1 MSSTRGTEGSVVDG
15 DDADAALA
23 DLNAAEDSGHSN
35 SSGGHPA
42 YRIRGLYLAV
52 LAVVVTNY
60 LLGSGHRIPFV
71 GAALGWWLILVF
83 PAYLICTTRIWKHIS
98 GAERVVLSVGA
109 VLFGLIVGGLAI
121 DVVLPHLGV
130 PRPLALRPVLISVD
144 VMDVALMVWRIHI
157 GAVEGRM
164 MAGLRAMSPREWRV
178 LTFSVI
184 CAPVV
189 IAGANRL
196 NNGSG
201 DAVSMVGY
209 AGIAATFAVLL
220 WWRQEIRDA
229 VVSATVYLLS
239 LSLLLGTSLR
249 GWYVT
254 GHDIQQ
260 EYLVFQLTKDHGVW
274 NIGLFRTAYNACLS
288 ITILPT
294 EIWQLVRVD
303 DPYVFKVFFQLLFA
317 MCPVLVYLLA
327 RRHWNK
333 QIAILSVVYFAGFP
347 GFFGDMPFLNRQE
360 IGFLF
365 LGLALLAASTRRWTV
380 RRRRTVMVVWALAI
394 GLSHYSTMYVFVGT
408 LGVAWGAERAGTVLS
423 WLRNWRAARL
433 ASTPESATT
442 PGLATLFRFS
452 WGRNTKTLTLAIVIA
467 AGAIAVGWSGGV
479 TRTGS
484 SVVTTAESALPVIFH
499 KSGGGHSVDS
509 SYGLFSGGGPSN
521 AQLLAQYQKQTLHD
535 RKVDFPGTYIPLA
548 KATATPARALGTPSL
563 PVTKLG
569 RLFADV
575 HLPPSLINSVVRGLA
590 SKGEQVFIG
599 IGLLLLI
606 FVRQR
611 RRQVGKDI
619 VCLAIGSIVMVAA
632 VTVLPGLSVSY
643 GVLRTF
649 EQGLIVLA
657 PFLVVGSLA
666 IFKFLGRIW
675 SARAASILAIVFFV
689 STIGVMPQ
697 LLGGY
702 PAQLNLNNSG
712 VYYNDYYTHPQEAQ
726 AIQWLGARS
735 ETEPTGVQAEN
746 YTDRYYFSSP
756 HGLDPNQ
763 TITDVYPTLV
773 RKPTWVVLGFSTA
786 QTGIATAA
794 ISGDLIDYRYPMSVL
809 NQNKDLVFNNGG
821 TVIYK

>member
-1 MSSTRGTEGSVVDG
+1 MRSKGGTEGRLVDPAPELV
-15 DDADAALA
+15 DLDVSALPPGS
-23 DLNAAEDSGHSN
+23 EHVN
-35 SSGGHPA
+35 SYAGQPA

-52 LAVVVTNY
+52 ATVVVTNY
-60 LLGSGHRIPFV
+60 LLASGHRIPFV
-71 GAALGWWLILVF
+71 GAALGWWLIFVF
-83 PAYLICTTRIWKHIS
+83 PTYLICTTRIWKHIS
-98 GAERVVLSVGA
+98 GAERVALSVGA
-109 VLFGLIVGGLAI
+109 VLFALIVGGLGI

-130 PRPLALRPVLISVD
+130 PRPLALRPVLISID
-144 VMDVALMVWRIHI
+144 AMDVGLMVWRIHV
-157 GAVEGRM
+157 GAVESRLLTS
-164 MAGLRAMSPREWRV
+164 LRALNPREWRV
-178 LTFSVI
+178 LTFSAV
-184 CAPVV
+184 CVPVV
-189 IAGANRL
+189 VAGANRL

-201 DAVSMVGY
+201 DAVSMVGL

-220 WWRQEIRDA
+220 WWREEIRDS
-229 VVSATVYLLS
+229 VVSGTTYLLS
-239 LSLLLGTSLR
+239 LSLLLATSLR

-327 RRHWNK
+327 RRHWSK

-347 GFFGDMPFLNRQE
+347 GFFTDMPFLNRQE
-360 IGFLF
+360 IAFLF
-365 LGLALLAASTRRWTV
+365 LGLALLASSTRRWTV
-380 RRRRTVMVVWALAI
+380 RQRRTGMVVWGVAV
-394 GLSHYSTMYVFVGT
+394 GLSHYSTMYIFVGT
-408 LGVAWGAERAGTVLS
+408 LAVAWGAERGVAALN
-423 WLRNWRAARL
+423 WLRNREPKSEKSSRLSWRT
-433 ASTPESATT
+433 ST
-442 PGLATLFRFS
+442 R
-452 WGRNTKTLTLAIVIA
+452 TLTAAVVLVAGLIA
-467 AGAIAVGWSGGV
+467 FGWSGLI

-484 SVVTTAESALPVIFH
+484 SVVTTAEDAFPPLFH
-499 KSGGGHSVDS
+499 TTGAGHSVDS
-509 SYGLFSGGGPSN
+509 NYGLFSGGGPTN

-535 RKVDFPGTYIPLA
+535 RKVAFQPGTYLPLP
-548 KATATPARALGTPSL
+548 KALATPAHVVGTPSL
-563 PVTKLG
+563 PVTKFG

-575 HLPPSLINSVVRGLA
+575 HLPPSVINGIVRGLA

-599 IGLLLLI
+599 LGLLTLI
-606 FVRQR
+606 FVRRR

-619 VCLAIGSIVMVAA
+619 IYLAIGSVVMVGA

-649 EQGLIVLA
+649 EQALIVVA

-666 IFKFLGRIW
+666 VFKFLGRVW
-675 SARAASILAIVFFV
+675 SLRAASVLAIVFFV

-712 VYYNDYYTHPQEAQ
+712 VYYNDYYTHPQEVEAV
-726 AIQWLGARS
+726 QWLG
-735 ETEPTGVQAEN
+735 TQPGTIPTGVQAEN
-746 YTDRYYFSSP
+746 YTDRYYFSSSNDINP
-756 HGLDPNQ
+756 EQ
-763 TITDVYPTLV
+763 TITDVYPTLI
-773 RKPTWVVLGFSTA
+773 RKPTWVILGFSTVH
-786 QTGIATAA
+786 TGIAAAA

-809 NQNKDLVFNNGG
+809 NQNKDLVYDNGG
-821 TVIYK
+821 TLIYK